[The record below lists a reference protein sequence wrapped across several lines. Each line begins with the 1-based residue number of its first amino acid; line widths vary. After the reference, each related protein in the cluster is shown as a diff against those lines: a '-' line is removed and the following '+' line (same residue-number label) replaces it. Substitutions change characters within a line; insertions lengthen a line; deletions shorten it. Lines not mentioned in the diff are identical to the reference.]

1 LIAGETPAPT
11 LPSRFR
17 FAHLVTAPAPAPSG
31 ASELAAAAD
40 PAAARRYDVLV
51 IGSGIAGLSFA
62 LKVAREGRSVAIL
75 TKKNRADSNTNWA
88 QGGIAVVTAQTDD
101 FAKHVSDTLVAGDG
115 LCDRKVVKQIVADG
129 PARVQELIDLGLKFS
144 RDGDGAYDL
153 GREGGHS
160 ERRIL
165 HVKDMTGKAIEEALN
180 KAIAREPRIALFEH
194 FFAIDLVTT
203 AKLAQRRR
211 GSAAK
216 NRARSA
222 ASAAAEPPDRVA
234 GVYALDV
241 HDGRVVEFH
250 APVVM
255 LSTGGAGQVYL
266 YTTNPDIATGDGIA
280 MAYRAGVEVRNMEFI
295 QFHPTALY
303 STSGKRFLVSEAV
316 RGEGAILRNVAGE
329 AFMAR
334 YHKLA
339 DLAPRDIVARA
350 IDAEMK
356 RTGAPHVWL
365 DITHRNAA
373 FLRSRFPLIY
383 KACAEQGIDIAKD
396 MIPVVPAAHY
406 TCGGVA
412 TTLAGET
419 SLPGLYACGEVAC
432 TGLHGAN
439 RLASNSL
446 LEAVVVAHRGAL
458 AVDKYLRRIEKL
470 DAPAPRIP
478 PWRDLGGNDQ
488 DERVVIEHNW
498 DELRRTMWDYVS
510 IQRTTKRLERARTR
524 IATLARETQEYYWNF
539 SVDPRLLE
547 LRNLIQVAELV
558 VACALQRKESRG
570 LHSIADYPKK
580 LRRPADSR
588 VRRK

>member
-1 LIAGETPAPT
+1 MTPA
-11 LPSRFR
+11 
-17 FAHLVTAPAPAPSG
+17 APAPQGAPESTS
-31 ASELAAAAD
+31 AV
-40 PAAARRYDVLV
+40 PPAARRYDVLV

-62 LKVAREGRSVAIL
+62 LKVARQGRSVAIL
-75 TKKNRADSNTNWA
+75 TKKNKADSNTNWA

-101 FAKHVSDTLVAGDG
+101 FAKHVTDTLVAGDG
-115 LCDRKVVKQIVADG
+115 LCDRKVVKQIITDG
-129 PARVQELIDLGLKFS
+129 PERVRELIDLGLKFS
-144 RDGDGAYDL
+144 RDGDGGYDL

-165 HVKDMTGKAIEEALN
+165 HVKDMTGKAIENALTRS
-180 KAIAREPRIALFEH
+180 IAREPRIALFEH
-194 FFAIDLVTT
+194 FFAIDVVTT
-203 AKLAQRRR
+203 GKIAKRR
-211 GSAAK
+211 GKKSAALDG
-216 NRARSA
+216 
-222 ASAAAEPPDRVA
+222 PDRVA

-241 HDGRVVEFH
+241 RDGRVVEFH

-303 STSGKRFLVSEAV
+303 SPSGKRFLVSEAV
-316 RGEGAILRNVAGE
+316 RGEGAILRNADGE

-383 KACAEQGIDIAKD
+383 KACADEGIDIAKD
-396 MIPVVPAAHY
+396 KIPVVPAAHY

-412 TTLAGET
+412 TTLAAET
-419 SLPGLYACGEVAC
+419 TLPGLYACGEVAC

-446 LEAVVVAHRGAL
+446 LEAVVMAHRGA
-458 AVDKYLRRIEKL
+458 ASVDAYLKRIKKL
-470 DAPAPRIP
+470 DAPAPVIP
-478 PWRDLGGNDQ
+478 PWRDLGGGDQ
-488 DERVVIEHNW
+488 DERVVIAHNW

-510 IQRTTKRLERARTR
+510 IMRTTKRLERARTR

-570 LHSIADYPKK
+570 LHAIAEYPKK
-580 LRRPADSR
+580 LRKAADTR
-588 VRRK
+588 VQRK

>member
-1 LIAGETPAPT
+1 VSAPT
-11 LPSRFR
+11 PPSPLG
-17 FAHLVTAPAPAPSG
+17 APESTAAVPP
-31 ASELAAAAD
+31 
-40 PAAARRYDVLV
+40 AARRYDVLV

-62 LKVAREGRSVAIL
+62 LKVARRGRSVAIL
-75 TKKNRADSNTNWA
+75 TKKNKADSNTNYA

-101 FAKHVSDTLVAGDG
+101 FAKHVEDTLVAGDG
-115 LCDRKVVKQIVADG
+115 LCNRKVVKQIVADG

-165 HVKDMTGKAIEEALN
+165 HVKDMTGKAIEEALTR
-180 KAIAREPRIALFEH
+180 AIAREPRIALFEH
-194 FFAIDLVTT
+194 FFAIDIVTT
-203 AKLAQRRR
+203 GKISTRRR
-211 GSAAK
+211 GKKVSSSAK
-216 NRARSA
+216 HHG
-222 ASAAAEPPDRVA
+222 PDRVA

-241 HDGRVVEFH
+241 HDKRVVEFH

-303 STSGKRFLVSEAV
+303 SVSGKRFLISEAV
-316 RGEGAILRNVAGE
+316 RGEGAILRNASGE

-356 RTGAPHVWL
+356 RSGAPHVWL

-383 KACAEQGIDIAKD
+383 KACAEEGIDIAKQ

-412 TTLAGET
+412 TTLSAET
-419 SLPGLYACGEVAC
+419 TLPGLYACGEVAC

-446 LEAVVVAHRGAL
+446 LEAVVMAHRGA
-458 AVDKYLRRIEKL
+458 ASVEAYLRRIEKMN
-470 DAPAPRIP
+470 APEPVIP
-478 PWRDLGGNDQ
+478 PWRDLGGGDQ
-488 DERVVIEHNW
+488 DERVVISHNW

-510 IQRTTKRLERARTR
+510 ILRTTKRLERARTR
-524 IATLARETQEYYWNF
+524 IATLARETHDYYWNF
-539 SVDPRLLE
+539 SVDPQLLE
-547 LRNLIQVAELV
+547 LRNLIQVAELI

-570 LHSIADYPKK
+570 LHAIADYPKK
-580 LRRPADSR
+580 LRKAEDSR

>member
-1 LIAGETPAPT
+1 MSIPAAS
-11 LPSRFR
+11 LP
-17 FAHLVTAPAPAPSG
+17 A
-31 ASELAAAAD
+31 LAAS
-40 PAAARRYDVLV
+40 PARAYDVLV

-62 LKVAREGRSVAIL
+62 LKVARQGRSVAIL
-75 TKKNRADSNTNWA
+75 TKKTKADSNTNWA
-88 QGGIAVVTAQTDD
+88 QGGIAVVTAETDD
-101 FAKHVSDTLVAGDG
+101 FAKHVADTLTAGDG
-115 LCDRKVVKQIVADG
+115 LCDRKVVKQIITDG
-129 PARVQELIDLGLKFS
+129 PARVRELIELGLKFS
-144 RDGDGAYDL
+144 RADDGDYDL

-165 HVKDMTGKAIEEALN
+165 HVKDMTGKAIESALI
-180 KAIAREPRIALFEH
+180 KAIGREPRVALFEH
-194 FFAIDLVTT
+194 FFAIDVITT
-203 AKLAQRRR
+203 GKIAGKKRGGAKARAA
-211 GSAAK
+211 AAK
-216 NRARSA
+216 GEGGDDAN
-222 ASAAAEPPDRVA
+222 RVA

-241 HDGRVVEFH
+241 RDGRVATFH

-255 LSTGGAGQVYL
+255 LSSGGAGQVYL

-303 STSGKRFLVSEAV
+303 SVSGKRFLVSEAV
-316 RGEGAILRNVAGE
+316 RGEGAILRNGEGE
-329 AFMAR
+329 AFMPR
-334 YHKLA
+334 YHRLA

-373 FLRSRFPLIY
+373 FLRSRFPAIY
-383 KACAEQGIDIAKD
+383 KFCKAEGIDIAND

-412 TTLAGET
+412 TTLAAET
-419 SLPGLYACGEVAC
+419 TLPGLYACGEVAC

-446 LEAVVVAHRGAL
+446 LEAVVMAHRGA
-458 AVDKYLRRIEKL
+458 ASVDAYLKRIQKM
-470 DAPAPRIP
+470 DASAPVIP
-478 PWRDLGGNDQ
+478 DWRDLGGGDQ
-488 DERVVIEHNW
+488 DERVVVAHNW

-539 SVDPRLLE
+539 SVDVRLLE

-558 VACALQRKESRG
+558 VTCALQRKESRG
-570 LHSIADYPKK
+570 LHSIADHPKK
-580 LRRPADSR
+580 LRRAVDTS
-588 VRRK
+588 VRRTG